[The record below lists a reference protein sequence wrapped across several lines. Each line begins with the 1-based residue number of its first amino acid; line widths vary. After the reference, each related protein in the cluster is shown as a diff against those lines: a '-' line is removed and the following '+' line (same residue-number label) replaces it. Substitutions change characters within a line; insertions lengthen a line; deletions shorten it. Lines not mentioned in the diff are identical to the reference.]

1 MNEKEEKEIWMF
13 KLKFLPKIKDEN
25 EKYNDKQVTRVIL
38 FDYRESERE
47 REREKPVEIQTVV
60 P

>member
-25 EKYNDKQVTRVIL
+25 EEYNDKQVTREL
-38 FDYRESERE
+38 FYSIIESQRERE
-47 REREKPVEIQTVV
+47 RERNRSKFRR
-60 P
+60 